1 MSMVSINPA
10 TGEKEKEFNTHSDQF
25 ITDNINTGYSVFN
38 EWRGSTFAERSRLFR
53 NLANVLRETK
63 EESARIMVKEM
74 GKTITQAIAE
84 AEKCAWVADYYA
96 EKGEEFLTDFPI
108 ETEAQ
113 KSYVSFQP
121 LGIIL
126 GIMPWNFPFWQV
138 FRFAVPTIMA
148 GNTAILKHASNVPES
163 AVMIEE
169 IFRKAGFPEN
179 VFKTML
185 ISSKQIPLVMSNP
198 YVQGV
203 SLTGSTPAGKNVAS
217 LAGNY
222 MKKAVLELGG
232 SDPYIVLEDADIEMA
247 TESSV
252 TARLINNGQSCI
264 AAKRFIVHKS
274 IRNQFEEAFVEKVK
288 QKKMGDPMEET
299 NDLGP
304 IARDDL
310 RDELHDQVTRSIN
323 GGAKVL
329 AGGDLPSS
337 KGFFYP
343 VTVLSDVKPGMA
355 AWDEETFGPVAP
367 ITYFETDEEA
377 ARLANDNP
385 FGLGAAVFSEDIE
398 RAEKLARNEIHAG
411 SVFINDF
418 VKSDPRLPFGGIKES
433 GFGRELSMF
442 GIREFTN
449 IKTIRIR

>member
-1 MSMVSINPA
+1 MAMVSINPT
-10 TGEKEKEFNTHSDQF
+10 TGEKEREFNTHDNQF
-25 ITDNINTGYSVFN
+25 IEKNLTQGYKIYN
-38 EWRGSTFAERSRLFR
+38 EWRKTSFEERSQLFK
-53 NLANVLRETK
+53 NLAKVLRDTK
-63 EESARIMVKEM
+63 EDTAQIMVKEM
-74 GKTITQAIAE
+74 GKTITQALAE

-96 EKGEEFLTDFPI
+96 EKGKEFLSDFPI
-108 ETEAQ
+108 ETDAQ

-169 IFRKAGFPEN
+169 IFRKAGFSEN

-185 ISSKQIPLVMSNP
+185 IKSNQIPLVLSNP

-203 SLTGSTPAGKNVAS
+203 SLTGSTPAGKNVAA
-217 LAGNY
+217 LAGQY

-232 SDPYIVLEDADIEMA
+232 SDPYIVLEDADIEIA

-264 AAKRFIVHKS
+264 AAKRFIVHRS
-274 IRNQFEEAFVEKVK
+274 IQKEFEEAFVEKVR
-288 QKKMGDPMEET
+288 QKKVGDPMEET

-310 RDELHDQVTRSIN
+310 RNELHDQVVRSIQ

-329 AGGDLPSS
+329 AGAELPSS

-367 ITYFETDEEA
+367 ITYFDSDEEA

-385 FGLGAAVFSEDIE
+385 FGLGAAIFSKNID
-398 RAEKLARNEIHAG
+398 RAEKLAKNEIHAG
-411 SVFINDF
+411 SVFVNDF

-433 GFGRELSMF
+433 GYGRELSMF